1 MTRGDYI
8 TLGCVLVIGV
18 GVGWLIPGCPP
29 KEADPEPAQA
39 EPIPEGNKIRTIEER
54 IEGADGTVTIRIIT
68 YMNGAEAEG

>member
-29 KEADPEPAQA
+29 KEAEPAQA

-54 IEGADGTVTIRIIT
+54 IEAPDGTVTIRVIT
-68 YMNGAEAEG
+68 YVEGKEAEG